1 MDHSEI
7 AIAVP
12 ANPVYLSF
20 SMTRLTSLLLLGS
33 AVLAACSRSSSG
45 SADSGVSGTA
55 ALNVV
60 STSAADS
67 APKTSRCPRTGLW
80 ALCNVEQRL
89 MQSGFVVR
97 RVDGEAPRRPGFS
110 VRPTVYTLGRTRLEV
125 FIYPNESAVSA
136 DVAKIDTVFA
146 APRGTKNTWGLVP
159 TFVRSANLAAVFLT
173 DNATQAERFTLAITA
188 GAPQP

>member
-1 MDHSEI
+1 MLL
-7 AIAVP
+7 
-12 ANPVYLSF
+12 YLSS
-20 SMTRLTSLLLLGS
+20 SMTRLTSLLLLGLPTL
-33 AVLAACSRSSSG
+33 VACSRSSSG
-45 SADSGVSGTA
+45 SADSASSSGTA
-55 ALNVV
+55 AINVV
-60 STSAADS
+60 STPAPGHDSDS
-67 APKTSRCPRTGLW
+67 APKGAGCPRTGRW
-80 ALCNVEQRL
+80 ALCSVEQRL

-159 TFVRSANLAAVFLT
+159 TFARSGNLAAVFLT